1 MKNLIKTAAIVM
13 IAMTSFS
20 ATFFSAQASN
30 IEGKW
35 FLHEFGELRSYHGD
49 FLNVCSGAEFRTC
62 RSVQYGFEKGDKD
75 TFFGSTRLSIMKVTG
90 GEPSSDHYAIEIY
103 MQDLPTT
110 PQGPFVLSI
119 GGDIFQLAPS
129 HWSSRSTEGYNVAE
143 TFTIT
148 DPELTAKL
156 IKKMRKADNM
166 RVLYDGYREK
176 RFQLRGLSSALDAN
190 DAQTNKEELV
200 SDKH

>member
-1 MKNLIKTAAIVM
+1 MKNIIKTVTIAG
-13 IAMTSFS
+13 IAMTS
-20 ATFFSAQASN
+20 FSAQASN

-110 PQGPFVLSI
+110 PEGPFVLSI
-119 GGDIFQLAPS
+119 GGDIFQLTPS
-129 HWSSRSTEGYNVAE
+129 HWASRSTEGYNVAE

-166 RVLYDGYREK
+166 RVLYDGYKEK

-190 DAQTNKEELV
+190 EAQTNKGEPV
-200 SDKH
+200 PHKH